1 VEFKPTYVPDGWKPP
16 ADAATL
22 LTFREEE
29 PRPVEVGTPVYD
41 SDGRLV
47 ARVTA
52 VDPDGTVTIGAPD
65 D

>member
-1 VEFKPTYVPDGWKPP
+1 MTE
-16 ADAATL
+16 
-22 LTFREEE
+22 LTFYPDEE

-52 VDPDGTVTIGAPD
+52 VDSDGTVTIGAPD
-65 D
+65 RGFFTYDEHGRRVTE